1 MATRTEILGVVA
13 EAVATASAIKT
24 ADQLIAAPGTTLFG
38 DLLFTS
44 EHAMI
49 VSGSLEEDLNL
60 SYVDPS
66 IIMAC
71 KDVNDLVDAICDLAG
86 VAKEP
91 VSKASEESRTGY
103 VGTPDAE
110 EALGH
115 GEDMD
120 AADISAFFPEFGN

>member
-1 MATRTEILGVVA
+1 MATRNEILGVVA
-13 EAVATASAIKT
+13 EAVATASAIRT
-24 ADQLIAAPGTTLFG
+24 ADQLIAAPETTLFG
-38 DLLFTS
+38 DLQFTS

-49 VSGSLEEDLNL
+49 ISGSLEEDLDL

-66 IIMAC
+66 TIMAC
-71 KDVNDLVDAICDLAG
+71 KDVTDLVDAICDLMG
-86 VAKEP
+86 IEKEP
-91 VSKASEESRTGY
+91 VSKASAESRTGY

-115 GEDMD
+115 GDDMD